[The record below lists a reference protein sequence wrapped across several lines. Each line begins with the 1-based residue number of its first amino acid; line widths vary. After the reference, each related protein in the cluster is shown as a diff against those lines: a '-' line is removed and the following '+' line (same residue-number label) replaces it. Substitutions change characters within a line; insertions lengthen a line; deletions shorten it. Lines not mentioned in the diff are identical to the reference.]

1 MESCARE
8 EPETAISEI
17 SLYHYAMLLFS
28 KTTVLARKMLSPL
41 PPQDASQ
48 SQKTQADVGF
58 LR

>member
-17 SLYHYAMLLFS
+17 SLYHYAIFS
-28 KTTVLARKMLSPL
+28 KTTVLARSMLSTL

-48 SQKTQADVGF
+48 SQKTQADVAF